1 MKIRLLTLL
10 LIVPILYGCNKFD
23 DSNLWN
29 SINSLNN
36 RVERLEIICDKM
48 NTNISSLQSIVQ
60 ALQTNDAV
68 KSVTI
73 LPDGEG
79 YTINFVSGKTINIYN
94 GRNGANGSDG
104 KDGKDGRD
112 GKNGVTPVIS
122 VKKDIDGI
130 YYWTVDGE
138 WLIVDGNKVKAVG
151 ADGLDGRDGVDGENG
166 SDGTDGM
173 TPKFKIENGYWYV
186 SYDNEQSWK
195 QLGKA
200 TGDNGLNGSSGESF
214 FKGVSMENGYVC
226 FVLNDAEAA
235 VIKLPFVSDTELS
248 MSVEPGALKSRISAG
263 QERTLLRLK
272 ISGNVNDAD
281 IKYIRYYMT
290 NLEYLD
296 LSETQLVSIPAYAF
310 EGMTRIKEVT
320 LPKSCNSIGDNAFA
334 NCRIL
339 CSVSAPGATIPAS
352 AISSCENLERLEC
365 ANIEG
370 RIENLNLELI
380 LMGDNSGKVKLP
392 FAYNESQTVMKIKK
406 LVFGSTTTE
415 ITNHIGSNDKNMI
428 DVTEIYF
435 DPQSKI
441 PVIADGVFTKSG
453 SLRKITFPV
462 SLTSLGQYAFEGCPN
477 LSDIFFPEGC
487 MLKELRYNTEVKEK
501 SIFTGAN
508 ITSVTFPK
516 NIQTIAGN
524 VFYGTSLDTITILD
538 NGSYLQLTHGT
549 YSSYYNTYNQ
559 WTYYEIGVFENLKNL
574 KTIICHRTIPPV
586 CTQYAFNGLNEQFF
600 YSCTLFVPKSAIDNY
615 KSDAYWGK
623 FKNILPI
630 VEQKV

>member
-10 LIVPILYGCNKFD
+10 LILPIVFGCNKFD

-36 RVERLEIICDKM
+36 RVERLETICDKM

-94 GRNGANGSDG
+94 GRNGTNGSNG
-104 KDGKDGRD
+104 KDGKDGSD

-122 VKKDIDGI
+122 VKKDVDGI
-130 YYWTVDGE
+130 FYWTVNGE
-138 WLIVDGNKVKAVG
+138 WLIVEGNKVKAVG
-151 ADGLDGRDGVDGENG
+151 ADGLDGKDGVDGENG
-166 SDGTDGM
+166 SDGTDGTDGI

-186 SYDNEQSWK
+186 SYDNEQSWT

-200 TGDNGLNGSSGESF
+200 TGDNGLNGSDGDSF

-226 FVLNDAEAA
+226 FILNDAEST
-235 VIKLPFVSDTELS
+235 VIKLPFVSETALS
-248 MSVEPGALKSRISAG
+248 MRVEPGTLKNNISAG

-281 IKYIRYYMT
+281 IKFIRYYMT

-296 LSETQLVSIPAYAF
+296 LSETQLVSIPLYAF
-310 EGMTRIKEVT
+310 EGMTRIKEVV
-320 LPKSCNSIGDNAFA
+320 LPKICNNVGDKAFA

-339 CSVSAPGATIPAS
+339 CSVSAPGATISAS

-365 ANIEG
+365 ANIKG
-370 RIENLNLELI
+370 KIENRNLELI
-380 LMGDNSGKVKLP
+380 LMGDNLGKVTLP

-415 ITNHIGSNDKNMI
+415 ITNSIRYNDYNMI

-435 DPQSKI
+435 DPQSEI
-441 PVIADGVFTKSG
+441 PVIEDGIFTKSD
-453 SLRKITFPV
+453 SLRKITFPA
-462 SLTSLGQYAFEGCPN
+462 SLTTLGQYAFQDCHN
-477 LSDIFFPEGC
+477 LSEIIFPEDC
-487 MLKELRYNTEVKEK
+487 MLKELRYNTNVKEK

-508 ITSVTFPK
+508 I
-516 NIQTIAGN
+516 G
-524 VFYGTSLDTITILD
+524 
-538 NGSYLQLTHGT
+538 
-549 YSSYYNTYNQ
+549 
-559 WTYYEIGVFENLKNL
+559 
-574 KTIICHRTIPPV
+574 
-586 CTQYAFNGLNEQFF
+586 
-600 YSCTLFVPKSAIDNY
+600 
-615 KSDAYWGK
+615 
-623 FKNILPI
+623 I
-630 VEQKV
+630 VV

>member
-1 MKIRLLTLL
+1 MRIRLLTLL
-10 LIVPILYGCNKFD
+10 LIVPIVFGCNKFD

-36 RVERLEIICDKM
+36 RVERLETICDKM

-94 GRNGANGSDG
+94 GRNGTNGSNG
-104 KDGKDGRD
+104 KDGQDGSD

-122 VKKDIDGI
+122 VKKDVDGI
-130 YYWTVDGE
+130 FYWTVNGE
-138 WLIVDGNKVKAVG
+138 WLIVEGNKVKAVG
-151 ADGLDGRDGVDGENG
+151 ADGLDGKDGVDGENG

-186 SYDNEQSWK
+186 SYDNEQSWT

-200 TGDNGLNGSSGESF
+200 TGDNGLNGSDGDSF

-226 FVLNDAEAA
+226 FILNDAEST
-235 VIKLPFVSDTELS
+235 VIKLPFVSETELS
-248 MSVEPGALKSRISAG
+248 MSVEPGTLKNNISAG

-272 ISGNVNDAD
+272 ISGNVNDSD

-296 LSETQLVSIPAYAF
+296 LSETQLVSIPTYAF

-334 NCRIL
+334 NC
-339 CSVSAPGATIPAS
+339 
-352 AISSCENLERLEC
+352 
-365 ANIEG
+365 
-370 RIENLNLELI
+370 
-380 LMGDNSGKVKLP
+380 
-392 FAYNESQTVMKIKK
+392 
-406 LVFGSTTTE
+406 
-415 ITNHIGSNDKNMI
+415 
-428 DVTEIYF
+428 
-435 DPQSKI
+435 
-441 PVIADGVFTKSG
+441 
-453 SLRKITFPV
+453 
-462 SLTSLGQYAFEGCPN
+462 PN
-477 LSDIFFPEGC
+477 LSEIFFPEDC
-487 MLKELRYNTEVKEK
+487 MLKELRYNTKVKEE
-501 SIFTGAN
+501 SVFTGAN

-549 YSSYYNTYNQ
+549 YSSYDNTYNQ

-600 YSCTLFVPKSAIDNY
+600 YSCTLYVPKSAIDNY

-630 VEQKV
+630 VEQ

>member
-10 LIVPILYGCNKFD
+10 LIVPIVFGCNKFD

-36 RVERLEIICDKM
+36 RVERLEAICDKM

-60 ALQTNDAV
+60 SLQTNDAV

-73 LPDGEG
+73 LPDVEG

-94 GRNGANGSDG
+94 GRNGTNGSDG

-138 WLIVDGNKVKAVG
+138 WLIVEGNKVNAVG
-151 ADGLDGRDGVDGENG
+151 ADGLDGKDGVDGENG
-166 SDGTDGM
+166 SDGTDGTDGI

-186 SYDNEQSWK
+186 SYDNEQSWT

-200 TGDNGLNGSSGESF
+200 TGDNGLNGSDGESF

-226 FVLNDAEAA
+226 FVLNDAEAT

-248 MSVEPGALKSRISAG
+248 MSIEPGALKSRISAG
-263 QERTLLRLK
+263 EERILLRLK

-281 IKYIRYYMT
+281 IKFIRYYMT

-296 LSETQLVSIPAYAF
+296 LSETQLVTIPAYAF

-339 CSVSAPGATIPAS
+339 CSVSALGATIPAS

-370 RIENLNLELI
+370 KIENLNLELI
-380 LMGDNSGKVKLP
+380 LMGDNLGKVKLP
-392 FAYNESQTVMKIKK
+392 FAYNETQTVMKIKK

-415 ITNHIGSNDKNMI
+415 ITNSIKYNDYNMI

-441 PVIADGVFTKSG
+441 PVI
-453 SLRKITFPV
+453 
-462 SLTSLGQYAFEGCPN
+462 
-477 LSDIFFPEGC
+477 
-487 MLKELRYNTEVKEK
+487 VK
-501 SIFTGAN
+501 
-508 ITSVTFPK
+508 
-516 NIQTIAGN
+516 
-524 VFYGTSLDTITILD
+524 
-538 NGSYLQLTHGT
+538 
-549 YSSYYNTYNQ
+549 
-559 WTYYEIGVFENLKNL
+559 
-574 KTIICHRTIPPV
+574 
-586 CTQYAFNGLNEQFF
+586 
-600 YSCTLFVPKSAIDNY
+600 NY
-615 KSDAYWGK
+615 
-623 FKNILPI
+623 
-630 VEQKV
+630 Q